1 MAHAI
6 YKELQNAI
14 ITGQL
19 TPYYGWDDNAQFYLF
34 ECRHPLNTTYER
46 RMSCCQARHLR
57 LQMCNRIIAYL
68 EKEMFGDVVSQT
80 KYNNQLCLTVNKP
93 WQETTR
99 SCLCFEFDA
108 PSVNMSE
115 DLYNTPNFAD
125 CVKSDEKLA
134 NPTHIPQNLRC
145 ILLIYFFNV
154 LIGLQCGS
162 TLSYLLTTEQV
173 TWWMIANTVYA
184 IHGIVLTAIDISW
197 MLRPRS
203 WSRSMR
209 NRCCGNVHA
218 PSVTIG
224 VAPGGAGGT
233 LAPPPLKV
241 GGPGP
246 PTFGAGKK
254 SIFYTP

>member
-1 MAHAI
+1 
-6 YKELQNAI
+6 
-14 ITGQL
+14 
-19 TPYYGWDDNAQFYLF
+19 
-34 ECRHPLNTTYER
+34 
-46 RMSCCQARHLR
+46 
-57 LQMCNRIIAYL
+57 
-68 EKEMFGDVVSQT
+68 MFGDVVSQT

-115 DLYNTPNFAD
+115 DLYNTPTFAD

-197 MLRPRS
+197 MLRPKS
-203 WSRSMR
+203 WSPLMR

-218 PSVTIG
+218 PSVTEFAIYQG
-224 VAPGGAGGT
+224 IKM
-233 LAPPPLKV
+233 PLV
-241 GGPGP
+241 VLQLLSTAH
-246 PTFGAGKK
+246 PTALITVKCDNLTSLGCYFEL
-254 SIFYTP
+254 